1 MDIYDIFNVY
11 AVGAADALLILKAC
25 GGLFR
30 RNAVKIKKLT
40 LCLLASVLTVRL
52 CFGISASLEAVLF
65 TALYSANG
73 YLPDFF
79 VTVIVT
85 VFTLTAA
92 YFALKPIKKI
102 SLSEISPKDGG
113 AFLLLFL
120 VLIYAVSVELTER
133 LYGGTV
139 STDCLPP
146 VRIHIRALSVQLLC
160 LGALLSAAK
169 LYIRLAAERAVGDL
183 NRQYAEKA
191 AELYRKTVSFRHDIK
206 NHLTVIDCLLKKSR
220 RDKAAE
226 YTEKLCGK
234 SGELSFTCFT
244 GVTAVDA
251 LLESKFS
258 SAKQLGIQTE
268 CTLKLPK
275 ELDIDDIDLCTIFGN
290 AADNALNACQRLGG
304 GYISL
309 SGTRHGDLF
318 FIRIENSSAGESFSE
333 GIGMK
338 SIRAAAEKYGGEVI
352 AEMDGGV
359 FCLTV
364 VFDIS
369 RR

>member
-1 MDIYDIFNVY
+1 MDTYDIFNVY
-11 AVGAADALLILKAC
+11 AVGAADALLILKTC

-30 RNAVKIKKLT
+30 GNAVKIKELT
-40 LCLLASVLTVRL
+40 MCLLASVLTVRL

-65 TALYSANG
+65 TALYSRSG

-92 YFALKPIKKI
+92 YFALRPIKKI

-120 VLIYAVSVELTER
+120 VMIYAVSTELTER

-146 VRIHIRALSVQLLC
+146 VRVHIRALSVQLLC

-169 LYIRLAAERAVGDL
+169 LYTRLAAESTVRELD
-183 NRQYAEKA
+183 RQYAEKA
-191 AELYRKTVSFRHDIK
+191 GELYRKTVSFRHDVK
-206 NHLTVIDCLLKKSR
+206 NHLTVIECLLKKSC
-220 RDKAAE
+220 RDKATE
-226 YTEKLCGK
+226 YIEKLCEK
-234 SGELSFTCFT
+234 SGELSFDCFT

-258 SAKQLGIQTE
+258 RANQLGIRVD

-275 ELDIDDIDLCTIFGN
+275 ELDVDVIDLCTIFGN
-290 AADNALNACQRLGG
+290 AADNAVAACRKLGG

-309 SGTRHGDLF
+309 SGTGRGDIF
-318 FIRIENSSAGESFSE
+318 FIRIENSSVGEGFSE

-338 SIRAAAEKYGGEVI
+338 NIKTAAGKYGGEVI
-352 AEMDGGV
+352 AENSGGV
-359 FCLTV
+359 FCLTAA
-364 VFDIS
+364 FDIS

>member
-1 MDIYDIFNVY
+1 MDTYDIFNVY
-11 AVGAADALLILKAC
+11 AVGAADALLILKTC

-30 RNAVKIKKLT
+30 RNAVKIKKLI

-65 TALYSANG
+65 TALYNSSG
-73 YLPDFF
+73 YLPNFF
-79 VTVIVT
+79 ITVIVT
-85 VFTLTAA
+85 VFTLTTA

-120 VLIYAVSVELTER
+120 VLIYAVSAELTER

-146 VRIHIRALSVQLLC
+146 VGVHIRALSLQILC
-160 LGALLSAAK
+160 LGAMLSAAK
-169 LYIRLAAERAVGDL
+169 LYTRLAAENAVRELD
-183 NRQYAEKA
+183 RQYAEKA

-206 NHLTVIDCLLKKSR
+206 NHLTAIDCLLKKDC

-226 YTEKLCGK
+226 YAEKLCEK
-234 SGELSFTCFT
+234 SGELSFICST
-244 GVTAVDA
+244 GAAAVDA

-258 SAKQLGIQTE
+258 RAKQLGVRVE

-275 ELDIDDIDLCTIFGN
+275 ELAVDDIDLCTIFGN
-290 AADNALNACQRLGG
+290 AADNAVNACRKLGG

-309 SGTRHGDLF
+309 SGTGRGDIF
-318 FIRIENSSAGESFSE
+318 FIRIENSSAGNGFSE
-333 GIGMK
+333 GIGIK
-338 SIRAAAEKYGGEVI
+338 NIKTAAAKYGGEVI
-352 AEMDGGV
+352 AENSGGV
-359 FCLTV
+359 FCLTA